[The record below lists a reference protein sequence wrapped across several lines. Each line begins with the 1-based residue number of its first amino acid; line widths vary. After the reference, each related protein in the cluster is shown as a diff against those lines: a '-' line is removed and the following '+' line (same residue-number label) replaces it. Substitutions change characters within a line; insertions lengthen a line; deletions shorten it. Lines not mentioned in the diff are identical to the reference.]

1 MPADPRGRG
10 SNPLCGNNEEGKIK
24 KSPHQPQQGV
34 RDERRNLYE
43 DMVVDAESLG
53 ALQH

>member
-1 MPADPRGRG
+1 MPEIQEAWDRIR
-10 SNPLCGNNEEGKIK
+10 CAAIIKKAKIK
-24 KSPHQPQQGV
+24 KSPQPQQGV